1 MKGNLN
7 KKSKLPVVVLML
19 AMLLPF
25 TVPAQSGMAPERA
38 TANPVPA
45 KVAATNIVPA
55 KAAAVN
61 MLLVKQA
68 VAEKKNDL
76 PPGLD
81 AHIAKVLEAFDV
93 PGVGVAIVKDGEILL
108 SRGYGV
114 KRLGDPAPVDENTLF
129 SIASNSKAF
138 TATSLALL
146 VEQGKL
152 NWEDRVI
159 KHLPWFALSDD
170 YVTQN
175 LTVRDLLVHHSGLP
189 AYANDMLNFPPAQMT
204 RKELL
209 LKLKDVP
216 LVHDFR
222 SVYAYDNIL
231 YLAAGEVVEAVSG
244 MEWEDFVKKRI
255 FGPLGMKN
263 SISRFST
270 MRDQPNIAWAHAR
283 RGGAVKVMDTFFD
296 LNIGDPGNPAGG
308 VVTSAADMARWI
320 KMHLDS
326 GRIDDNRR
334 LFKPGTTRE
343 LWQTVIPMPIS
354 QEPEWLK
361 PAQKHFYG
369 YALGFRTYDY
379 RGYQIVGHGGLL
391 TGFVSQ
397 IALVPQL
404 DLGVVVLTNQLSSG
418 AYWSIIHEILDYY
431 MGAESFDWLAGYKKE
446 WDRSNTRQDS
456 IAKAYQAVQPDPNMP
471 RSLPISA
478 YAGAYN
484 DSFIGRMVIT
494 ERDSNALHLSF
505 AKARFYNGVL
515 QHFHGDLFRLVY
527 DDPNRGDGPFLS
539 FTLNADKSIREARFV
554 SEKSGGSNSFG
565 GIVLTPDKQAILDG
579 MALHK
584 KIEQEFAKQP
594 KGNFAYAFIDLQ
606 TGERLSHQ
614 GDRSYHSAS
623 TMKTPVMVEAYR
635 QAASGK
641 FSLDNE
647 LEVYNRFVSIADRK
661 VVYSLDP
668 ADDAEQG
675 LYDLIGQKTT
685 WRDLIYRMITES
697 SNLAT
702 NILIDKL
709 GAKNIMA
716 MLRSV
721 GADGVQVLRGVE
733 DIPAYE
739 KGMNNAVTADGLASF
754 FEALASGKFG
764 DKYTTGEMVEIL
776 SDQRHR
782 DIIPGRLPAGVTV
795 AHKTGWITGINHDSG
810 IVYLPDGR
818 KYVLVLLSQ
827 DLEAKEAKDVLS
839 RVSRHVYDYVK

>member
-1 MKGNLN
+1 MKKNLN
-7 KKSKLPVVVLML
+7 LHTHLFGLIVLL
-19 AMLLPF
+19 ALSFPSGLM
-25 TVPAQSGMAPERA
+25 AQSQQE
-38 TANPVPA
+38 A
-45 KVAATNIVPA
+45 KNTG
-55 KAAAVN
+55 
-61 MLLVKQA
+61 
-68 VAEKKNDL
+68 L
-76 PPGLD
+76 PPDLD
-81 AHIAKVLEAFDV
+81 NYISKVLEAFDV

-108 SRGYGV
+108 TKGYGV
-114 KRLGDPAPVDENTLF
+114 RRLGHPDPVDENTIF

-138 TATSLALL
+138 AATSLALL

-159 KHLPWFALSDD
+159 KHLPWFAMSDD

-189 AYANDMLNFPPAQMT
+189 AYANDLLNFPPAQMS

-244 MEWEDFVKKRI
+244 MEWEEFVEKRI
-255 FGPLGMKN
+255 FAPLGMHQ

-283 RGGAVKVMDTFFD
+283 RGGSVRVMDTFFD

-308 VVTSAADMARWI
+308 IVTSAADMAKWI

-326 GRIDDNRR
+326 GRIDDQRR
-334 LFKPGTTRE
+334 LFKPETTRE
-343 LWQTVIPMPIS
+343 LWKPVVTMPIS
-354 QEPEWLK
+354 KEPEWLK
-361 PAQKHFYG
+361 PAQKHYYG

-379 RGYQIVGHGGLL
+379 RGYQVVGHGGLL

-397 IALVPQL
+397 IAVLPQL
-404 DLGVVVLTNQLSSG
+404 NLGVVVLTNQLSSG
-418 AYWSIIHEILDYY
+418 AYWSIIHHILDHY
-431 MGAESFDWLAGYKKE
+431 MGAESFDWIAGYKRS
-446 WDRSNTRQDS
+446 WDASNSRSDS
-456 IAKAYQAVQPDPNMP
+456 LARVNQAVKPDPNIP
-471 RSLPISA
+471 RSLPIEV

-484 DSFIGRMVIT
+484 DPLVGRMVIT
-494 ERDSNALHLSF
+494 ERDENSLHLSF
-505 AKARFYNGVL
+505 SKARFFNGVL
-515 QHFHGDLFRLVY
+515 EHFHGDLFRLVY

-554 SEKSGGSNSFG
+554 SEKADGSPSLER
-565 GIVLTPDKQAILDG
+565 IVLTPDKQAILDG
-579 MALHK
+579 MTLQK
-584 KIEQEFAKQP
+584 KIEQEFKKHTDAH
-594 KGNFAYAFIDLQ
+594 FAYTFIDLQ
-606 TGERLSHQ
+606 SGERLSFN
-614 GDRSYHSAS
+614 GNRSFHSAS
-623 TMKTPVMVEAYR
+623 TMKTPVMIEAYK

-641 FSLDNE
+641 LSLDSE
-647 LEVYNRFVSIADRK
+647 IEVYNRFVSIADRK
-661 VVYSLDP
+661 VVYSLNP
-668 ADDAEQG
+668 AEDAEQG
-675 LYDLIGQKTT
+675 LYALVGQKTS
-685 WRDLIYRMITES
+685 WRDLIYRMVTES

-702 NILIDKL
+702 NILIDQL

-716 MLRSV
+716 TLKSA
-721 GADGVQVLRGVE
+721 GAEGVQVLRGVE

-739 KGMNNAVTADGLASF
+739 KGMNNTVTADGLATF
-754 FEALASGKFG
+754 FAALATEKFG
-764 DKYTTGEMVEIL
+764 NKYDTGEMLNVL

-782 DIIPGRLPAGVTV
+782 DIIPGRLPNTVTV

-810 IVYLPDGR
+810 IVILPDGR

-827 DLEAKEAKDVLS
+827 GLEADDAKNVLS
-839 RVSRHVYDYVK
+839 RVSRYVYDYVK

>member
-1 MKGNLN
+1 MNRVWMLTLIMGIFSPMAALAQANLTPPSHSN
-7 KKSKLPVVVLML
+7 GSD
-19 AMLLPF
+19 A
-25 TVPAQSGMAPERA
+25 
-38 TANPVPA
+38 
-45 KVAATNIVPA
+45 
-55 KAAAVN
+55 
-61 MLLVKQA
+61 
-68 VAEKKNDL
+68 L

-93 PGVGVAIVKDGEILL
+93 PGVGVAIVKDGEIRL
-108 SRGYGV
+108 SKGYGI
-114 KRLGDPAPVDENTLF
+114 KQLGHPDPVDENTLF

-138 TATSLALL
+138 TGTALGML

-159 KHLPWFALSDD
+159 KHLPWFAMSDD

-189 AYANDMLNFPPAQMT
+189 AYANDMLNFPPAQMS

-244 MEWEDFVKKRI
+244 MDWETFVERRI
-255 FGPLGMKN
+255 FKPLGMDN

-270 MRDQPNIAWAHAR
+270 MRDQPNIAYAHAR
-283 RGGAVKVMDTFFD
+283 RDGALKVMDTFFD

-308 VVTSAADMARWI
+308 IASSAADMAKWI

-326 GRIDDNRR
+326 GRIDEGQR
-334 LFKPGTTRE
+334 LFKPAVTSE
-343 LWQTVIPMPIS
+343 LWKTVVPMPVS
-354 QEPEWLK
+354 KEPEWLK

-379 RGYQIVGHGGLL
+379 RGYQVVGHGGLL

-404 DLGVVVLTNQLSSG
+404 DLGVVVLTNQLSTG
-418 AYWSIIHEILDYY
+418 AYWAIIHEILDYY
-431 MGAESFDWLAGYKKE
+431 MGAESFDWIAGYKRA

-456 IAKAYQAVQPDPNMP
+456 IAQASQPIQPDPHIP
-471 RSLPISA
+471 RSLPIAA
-478 YAGAYN
+478 YTGAYK
-484 DSFIGRMVIT
+484 DPFVGRMVIT
-494 ERDSNALHLSF
+494 ERDDRSLHLAF
-505 AKARFYNGVL
+505 AKTKYFSGVL
-515 QHFHGDLFRLVY
+515 EHFHGDLFRLVY
-527 DDPNRGDGPFLS
+527 DDPNRGEGPFLS

-554 SEKSGGSNSFG
+554 SEKEGGNSSLQR
-565 GIVLTPDKQAILDG
+565 IVLTPDKQAILDTA
-579 MALHK
+579 ALRK
-584 KIEQEFAKQP
+584 KIEDELKKQP
-594 KGNFAYAFIDLQ
+594 GNNVAYTFVDLQ

-614 GDRSYHSAS
+614 GTRSYHSAS

-635 QAASGK
+635 QAATGK
-641 FSLDNE
+641 FSLDDE
-647 LEVYNRFVSIADRK
+647 LEIYNEFISIADKR
-661 VVYSLDP
+661 VVYSLSP
-668 ADDAEQG
+668 ADDSEKD
-675 LYDLIGQKTT
+675 LYTMIGQKTS

-709 GAKNIMA
+709 GANNIMTT
-716 MLRSV
+716 LQSID
-721 GADGVQVLRGVE
+721 ADGVQVLRGVE
-733 DIPAYE
+733 DTPAYE
-739 KGMNNAVTADGLASF
+739 KGMNNAVTADGLATF
-754 FEALASGKFG
+754 FEALVTEKLA
-764 DKYTTGEMVEIL
+764 DKHATGEMIEVL
-776 SDQRHR
+776 TDQRHR
-782 DIIPGRLPAGVTV
+782 DIIPGRLPNSVKV

-810 IVYLPDGR
+810 VVYLPDGR
-818 KYVLVLLSQ
+818 KYVLILLSQ
-827 DLEAKEAKDVLS
+827 SQGVKNEDVKAALA
-839 RVSRHVYDYVK
+839 RISRHVYDYVSDK